1 MKAIIYTKYGSPD
14 VLQLKD
20 IEKPIPKDNEILI
33 KVHAA
38 SLNQYDLHYLAGTP
52 FFIRLTGAGL
62 IKPKHRV
69 LGADIA
75 GKVETIGSSV
85 TQFKPG
91 DEVFGEGSFGGFAE
105 YVCVPEK
112 RFILKPSNITL
123 EEAAAVPMAALTALQ
138 GLRNKGK
145 IQNGYKVLI
154 NGASGGVGNF
164 AVQFAKLFGAKVTAV
179 CSTAKMDF
187 VRSLGADQVI
197 DYTKEDVTKNGQQ
210 YELIFD
216 TAAYRSIL
224 NYKRVL
230 KSNGI
235 YVLAG
240 GAMSRIFQLMLI
252 SMTGTKNMGFMVA
265 DINQK
270 DLLLIK
276 EYIEAGKIKPFI
288 DKRFPLNETADALWY
303 LKKGYTKGKVVITV
317 KHNNPDN

>member
-1 MKAIIYTKYGSPD
+1 LKAIIYTKYGSPD

-38 SLNQYDLHYLAGTP
+38 SLNQYDLHYLTGTP

-75 GKVETIGSSV
+75 GQVVTIGSSV
-85 TQFKPG
+85 KQFKPG

-105 YVCVPEK
+105 YVCVPES
-112 RFILKPSNITL
+112 RFIMRPSNLTL

-138 GLRNKGK
+138 GLRDKGK
-145 IQNGYKVLI
+145 IQKGHKVLI

-164 AVQFAKLFGAKVTAV
+164 AVQFAKLFGAEVTAV

-187 VRSLGADQVI
+187 VHSLGADHVI
-197 DYTKEDVTKNGQQ
+197 DYTREDVTKNGRQ
-210 YELIFD
+210 YDLIFD
-216 TAAYRSIL
+216 TVVYRSIL

-240 GAMSRIFQLMLI
+240 GSMTRIFQLMII
-252 SMTGTKNMGFMVA
+252 SMTGTKNMGLMLA
-265 DINQK
+265 DVNQK
-270 DLLLIK
+270 DLLVIK
-276 EYIEAGKIKPFI
+276 EYLETGKIKPFI
-288 DKRFPLNETADALWY
+288 DKRFPLTQTADALWY
-303 LKKGYTKGKVVITV
+303 FKKGYTRGKIIITV
-317 KHNNPDN
+317 